1 MLQTTDLIGYIAAC
15 LTTGAFIPQAWMTWR
30 RKRAEG
36 VSLGMYVLMVTGIS
50 MWLTYGILL
59 QAWPVI
65 IANFITMLL
74 ALFILGM
81 KLIYK

>member
-1 MLQTTDLIGYIAAC
+1 MQTTDLIGYIAAC

>member
-1 MLQTTDLIGYIAAC
+1 MQTTDLIGYIAAC

-36 VSLGMYVLMVTGIS
+36 VSLGMYVLMVTGIF

-65 IANFITMLL
+65 IANIITMLL

>member
-1 MLQTTDLIGYIAAC
+1 MLTQDLVGYVAAC

-36 VSLGMYVLMVTGIS
+36 VSLGMYLIMVVGIV
-50 MWLTYGILL
+50 MWLTYGIMLK
-59 QAWPVI
+59 AWPVI
-65 IANFITMLL
+65 IANIITMLL
-74 ALFILGM
+74 AAFILVM

>member
-15 LTTGAFIPQAWMTWR
+15 LTTGAFISQAWMTWR

-36 VSLGMYVLMVTGIS
+36 VSLGMYVLMVTGIF

-65 IANFITMLL
+65 IANIITMLL